1 MVNRV
6 EKLSLLSEMI
16 AFAKYDKDIMRIEFN
31 FLLGVA
37 KQLDISREDFEYLL
51 ENPVT
56 YTHLKSHSER
66 IVQFHRL
73 VLLMNIEQ
81 EHNEDNNSA
90 GVIKLYNFGL
100 RMGLS
105 HESITK
111 VLYLMESFPN
121 KIVPPDVLIDI
132 KDSDRL
138 FSFLNTRKKMRKN
151 IKKIFVNLDYNFLN
165 NQIKFNN
172 IKMDNQEFNDQSLVL
187 INGNNF
193 KNRNKNR
200 QILNEIFSIYEG

>member
-1 MVNRV
+1 MINRV

-16 AFAKYDKDIMRIEFN
+16 AFAKYDKDLKNIEYN

-37 KQLDISREDFEYLL
+37 KQLEISREDFDYLI
-51 ENPVT
+51 ENPIN
-56 YTHLKSHSER
+56 YIHLKSHSER

-73 VLLMNIEQ
+73 VLLMNIE
-81 EHNEDNNSA
+81 NNGDANSSA
-90 GVIKLYNFGL
+90 VIKLYNFGL

-132 KDSDRL
+132 FK
-138 FSFLNTRKKMRKN
+138 TQ
-151 IKKIFVNLDYNFLN
+151 YN
-165 NQIKFNN
+165 
-172 IKMDNQEFNDQSLVL
+172 
-187 INGNNF
+187 
-193 KNRNKNR
+193 
-200 QILNEIFSIYEG
+200 

>member
-1 MVNRV
+1 MINRV

-16 AFAKYDKDIMRIEFN
+16 AFAKYDKDIKNIEYN

-37 KQLDISREDFEYLL
+37 KQLGITREDFDYLI
-51 ENPVT
+51 EHPVT

-73 VLLMNIEQ
+73 VLLMNIDSE
-81 EHNEDNNSA
+81 SSKSGA
-90 GVIKLYNFGL
+90 IKLFNFGL

-105 HESITK
+105 HESISK

-132 KDSDRL
+132 FK
-138 FSFLNTRKKMRKN
+138 TQ
-151 IKKIFVNLDYNFLN
+151 YN
-165 NQIKFNN
+165 
-172 IKMDNQEFNDQSLVL
+172 
-187 INGNNF
+187 
-193 KNRNKNR
+193 
-200 QILNEIFSIYEG
+200 

>member
-1 MVNRV
+1 MINRV

-16 AFAKYDKDIMRIEFN
+16 AFAKHEKDIKNIEYN

-37 KQLDISREDFEYLL
+37 KQLEISREDFDYLI
-51 ENPVT
+51 ENPIN
-56 YTHLKSHSER
+56 YIHLKSHSER

-73 VLLMNIEQ
+73 VLLMNIDGER
-81 EHNEDNNSA
+81 ENNHKN
-90 GVIKLYNFGL
+90 VIKLYNFGL

-132 KDSDRL
+132 FK
-138 FSFLNTRKKMRKN
+138 TQ
-151 IKKIFVNLDYNFLN
+151 YN
-165 NQIKFNN
+165 
-172 IKMDNQEFNDQSLVL
+172 
-187 INGNNF
+187 
-193 KNRNKNR
+193 
-200 QILNEIFSIYEG
+200 

>member
-1 MVNRV
+1 MINRV

-16 AFAKYDKDIMRIEFN
+16 AFAKYDKDIKNIEYN

-37 KQLDISREDFEYLL
+37 KQLEISREDFEYLI
-51 ENPVT
+51 EHPVT

-81 EHNEDNNSA
+81 EYGDENNSA
-90 GVIKLYNFGL
+90 GVVKLYNFGL

-132 KDSDRL
+132 FK
-138 FSFLNTRKKMRKN
+138 TQ
-151 IKKIFVNLDYNFLN
+151 YN
-165 NQIKFNN
+165 
-172 IKMDNQEFNDQSLVL
+172 
-187 INGNNF
+187 
-193 KNRNKNR
+193 
-200 QILNEIFSIYEG
+200 

>member
-16 AFAKYDKDIMRIEFN
+16 AFAKYDKDIKNIEYN

-37 KQLDISREDFEYLL
+37 KQLDISREDFEYLI
-51 ENPVT
+51 EHPVT

-81 EHNEDNNSA
+81 EHGDENNSA

-132 KDSDRL
+132 FK
-138 FSFLNTRKKMRKN
+138 TQ
-151 IKKIFVNLDYNFLN
+151 YN
-165 NQIKFNN
+165 
-172 IKMDNQEFNDQSLVL
+172 
-187 INGNNF
+187 
-193 KNRNKNR
+193 
-200 QILNEIFSIYEG
+200 

>member
-1 MVNRV
+1 MINRV

-16 AFAKYDKDIMRIEFN
+16 AFAKYDKDIKRIEYN

-37 KQLDISREDFEYLL
+37 KQLDITREDFEYLL
-51 ENPVT
+51 ENPVS

-81 EHNEDNNSA
+81 EYGEENNST

-132 KDSDRL
+132 FK
-138 FSFLNTRKKMRKN
+138 TQ
-151 IKKIFVNLDYNFLN
+151 YN
-165 NQIKFNN
+165 
-172 IKMDNQEFNDQSLVL
+172 
-187 INGNNF
+187 
-193 KNRNKNR
+193 
-200 QILNEIFSIYEG
+200 

>member
-1 MVNRV
+1 MINRV

-16 AFAKYDKDIMRIEFN
+16 AFAKYDKDIKNIEYN

-37 KQLDISREDFEYLL
+37 KQLDITREDFEYLI
-51 ENPVT
+51 EHPVT

-66 IVQFHRL
+66 IIQFHRL

-81 EHNEDNNSA
+81 EFGEENENNSA

-132 KDSDRL
+132 FK
-138 FSFLNTRKKMRKN
+138 TQ
-151 IKKIFVNLDYNFLN
+151 YN
-165 NQIKFNN
+165 
-172 IKMDNQEFNDQSLVL
+172 
-187 INGNNF
+187 
-193 KNRNKNR
+193 
-200 QILNEIFSIYEG
+200 

>member
-1 MVNRV
+1 MINRV

-16 AFAKYDKDIMRIEFN
+16 AFAKYDKEINDVEYG

-37 KQLDISREDFEYLL
+37 KQLGISRSDFDYLI
-51 ENPVT
+51 EHPVT
-56 YTHLKSHSER
+56 YVHLKSHSER

-73 VLLMNIEQ
+73 VLLMNIDQ
-81 EHNEDNNSA
+81 GNQDNSL
-90 GVIKLYNFGL
+90 GIIKLYNFGL

-132 KDSDRL
+132 FK
-138 FSFLNTRKKMRKN
+138 TQ
-151 IKKIFVNLDYNFLN
+151 YN
-165 NQIKFNN
+165 
-172 IKMDNQEFNDQSLVL
+172 
-187 INGNNF
+187 
-193 KNRNKNR
+193 
-200 QILNEIFSIYEG
+200 

>member
-16 AFAKYDKDIMRIEFN
+16 AFAKYDKDIKRIEYN

-37 KQLDISREDFEYLL
+37 KQLGISREDFEYLL
-51 ENPVT
+51 DNPVT

-81 EHNEDNNSA
+81 EHNEDNNCA

-132 KDSDRL
+132 FK
-138 FSFLNTRKKMRKN
+138 TQ
-151 IKKIFVNLDYNFLN
+151 YN
-165 NQIKFNN
+165 
-172 IKMDNQEFNDQSLVL
+172 
-187 INGNNF
+187 
-193 KNRNKNR
+193 
-200 QILNEIFSIYEG
+200 

>member
-16 AFAKYDKDIMRIEFN
+16 AFAKYDKDIKEIEYN

-37 KQLDISREDFEYLL
+37 KQLEISREDFDYLI
-51 ENPVT
+51 EHPIT

-73 VLLMNIEQ
+73 VLLMNIE
-81 EHNEDNNSA
+81 ESENASKGA
-90 GVIKLYNFGL
+90 IKLYNFGL

-105 HESITK
+105 HESISK

-132 KDSDRL
+132 FK
-138 FSFLNTRKKMRKN
+138 TQ
-151 IKKIFVNLDYNFLN
+151 YN
-165 NQIKFNN
+165 
-172 IKMDNQEFNDQSLVL
+172 
-187 INGNNF
+187 
-193 KNRNKNR
+193 
-200 QILNEIFSIYEG
+200 

>member
-1 MVNRV
+1 MINRV

-16 AFAKYDKDIMRIEFN
+16 AFAKYDKDIRNIEYN

-37 KQLDISREDFEYLL
+37 KQLGISREDFDYLID
-51 ENPVT
+51 NPIN
-56 YTHLKSHSER
+56 YIHLKSHSER

-73 VLLMNIEQ
+73 VLLMNIENNNG
-81 EHNEDNNSA
+81 ENNSA

-132 KDSDRL
+132 FK
-138 FSFLNTRKKMRKN
+138 TQ
-151 IKKIFVNLDYNFLN
+151 YN
-165 NQIKFNN
+165 
-172 IKMDNQEFNDQSLVL
+172 
-187 INGNNF
+187 
-193 KNRNKNR
+193 
-200 QILNEIFSIYEG
+200 

>member
-1 MVNRV
+1 MINRV

-16 AFAKYDKDIMRIEFN
+16 AFAKYDKDIKNIEYN

-37 KQLDISREDFEYLL
+37 KQLEISREDFDYLI
-51 ENPVT
+51 ENPIN
-56 YTHLKSHSER
+56 YIQLKSHSER

-73 VLLMNIEQ
+73 VLLMNIE
-81 EHNEDNNSA
+81 NNGDANSSA
-90 GVIKLYNFGL
+90 VIKLYNFGL

-132 KDSDRL
+132 FK
-138 FSFLNTRKKMRKN
+138 TQ
-151 IKKIFVNLDYNFLN
+151 YN
-165 NQIKFNN
+165 
-172 IKMDNQEFNDQSLVL
+172 
-187 INGNNF
+187 
-193 KNRNKNR
+193 
-200 QILNEIFSIYEG
+200 

>member
-1 MVNRV
+1 MINRV

-16 AFAKYDKDIMRIEFN
+16 SFAKSESSIKNIEYN
-31 FLLGVA
+31 FLMGVA
-37 KQLDISREDFEYLL
+37 KQLDISRADFDYLI
-51 ENPVT
+51 EHPVT

-73 VLLMNIEQ
+73 VLLMNIDDENTSK
-81 EHNEDNNSA
+81 E
-90 GVIKLYNFGL
+90 VMKLYNFGL

-132 KDSDRL
+132 FK
-138 FSFLNTRKKMRKN
+138 TQ
-151 IKKIFVNLDYNFLN
+151 YN
-165 NQIKFNN
+165 
-172 IKMDNQEFNDQSLVL
+172 
-187 INGNNF
+187 
-193 KNRNKNR
+193 
-200 QILNEIFSIYEG
+200 

>member
-1 MVNRV
+1 MINRV

-16 AFAKYDKDIMRIEFN
+16 AFAKYDKDIKRIEYN

-37 KQLDISREDFEYLL
+37 KQLDITREDFEYLI
-51 ENPVT
+51 EHPVT

-81 EHNEDNNSA
+81 VHGEENENNSA

-132 KDSDRL
+132 FK
-138 FSFLNTRKKMRKN
+138 TQ
-151 IKKIFVNLDYNFLN
+151 YN
-165 NQIKFNN
+165 
-172 IKMDNQEFNDQSLVL
+172 
-187 INGNNF
+187 
-193 KNRNKNR
+193 
-200 QILNEIFSIYEG
+200 